1 MGEGLCMKKTL
12 VILFVPCLVLLLN
25 GCSSTP
31 ELNSIKMETDSSIE
45 NSKLADYLADGTNS
59 ISYSYKEVGDKY
71 KINVSAKVDNSF
83 YANNPLGVLNI
94 LSRTVEEMDS
104 DISDFCGRKDCEFGT
119 LKVVSATSSKKD
131 PYSLKIDTYDGDE
144 VLVRDDVKYKREDLT
159 YYKDP
164 EGILPDPD
172 YNENEDYNNNDDV
185 LQFDDAVYQYMED
198 KFDEITNYGENYI
211 PEIDD
216 PKVVKAAAIHFDITE
231 EEASEIYV
239 NKAVE
244 EGESYKVEY

>member
-1 MGEGLCMKKTL
+1 MKNTS
-12 VILFVPCLVLLLN
+12 VILFIPCLALLLN

-59 ISYSYKEVGDKY
+59 ISYSYKEVDDMY
-71 KINVSAKVDNSF
+71 KVNVKAKVNNSF

-144 VLVRDDVKYKREDLT
+144 VLVRDDVKYKRENLT

-172 YNENEDYNNNDDV
+172 YNENEDYDNNDAV
-185 LQFDDAVYQYMED
+185 LQFNDAVYQYMED
-198 KFDEITNYGENYI
+198 KFDEITNYGENYV

>member
-1 MGEGLCMKKTL
+1 MKKTL
-12 VILFVPCLVLLLN
+12 VILFAPCLVLLLN

-45 NSKLADYLADGTNS
+45 NSKLADYLANGTNS
-59 ISYSYKEVGDKY
+59 ISYSYKEVDDRY
-71 KINVSAKVDNSF
+71 KINVKAKVDNSF
-83 YANNPLGVLNI
+83 YANNPLGILNI

-104 DISDFCGRKDCEFGT
+104 DISDFCGRKDCEFGN

-144 VLVRDDVKYKREDLT
+144 VLVRDDVKYKRDDLT

-164 EGILPDPD
+164 EGILPDPN

-185 LQFDDAVYQYMED
+185 PQLNDEVYQYMEH

-216 PKVVKAAAIHFDITE
+216 PKVVKAAAAYFNITE
-231 EEASEIYV
+231 EEANNIYI

-244 EGESYKVEY
+244 QGESSKTEY

>member
-1 MGEGLCMKKTL
+1 MKKTL
-12 VILFVPCLVLLLN
+12 VTLLALCLALLFS
-25 GCSSTP
+25 GCSSKP

-59 ISYSYKEVGDKY
+59 ISYSYKEVDDKY
-71 KINVSAKVDNSF
+71 KINVKTKVDNSF
-83 YANNPLGVLNI
+83 YENNPLGVLNI
-94 LSRTVEEMDS
+94 LSRTVEEMNS
-104 DISDFCGRKDCEFGT
+104 DISDFCGRKGCEFGT
-119 LKVVSATSSKKD
+119 LKVISATSLKKD
-131 PYSLKIDTYDGDE
+131 PYSLKIDNYDGNE
-144 VLVRDDVKYKREDLT
+144 VLVRGDVKYKRENLT

-172 YNENEDYNNNDDV
+172 YNENEDYDNNDDV
-185 LQFDDAVYQYMED
+185 LQFDDAVYRYMED

-231 EEASEIYV
+231 ERASEIYV

-244 EGESYKVEY
+244 EGESYKMEY